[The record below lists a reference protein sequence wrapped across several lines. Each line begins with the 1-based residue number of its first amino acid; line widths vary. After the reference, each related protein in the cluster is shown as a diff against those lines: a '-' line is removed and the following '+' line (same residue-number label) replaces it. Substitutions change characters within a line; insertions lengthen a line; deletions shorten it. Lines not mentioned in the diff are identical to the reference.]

1 MNHKDLDKLM
11 RNHHFIKV
19 ELSED
24 GLAWK
29 ITMNAIR
36 AGNKWVDMDGNYVE
50 DDMYIKFVYRG
61 NHKTP
66 VLTDPRN
73 DYLKPDSYRM
83 DLPSCYIVDI
93 DGTIALINNRSPY
106 NGAKAHTDSEN
117 LAVTNLLRLFYN
129 NSGNNHII
137 YSTGRDEQYREATEA
152 WLKSKGIFYGGSS
165 MLLMRPAGEKKP
177 DAEVKK
183 DNFMRHIYGKY
194 NVELVLEDRA
204 RVTRMYRDDLRLPTL
219 EPWYSNF

>member
-1 MNHKDLDKLM
+1 MNHKELDKLM
-11 RNHHFIKV
+11 RNPHFIKV

-29 ITMNAIR
+29 VTMNSIR
-36 AGNKWVDMDGNYVE
+36 TGNKWVDMDGKYVE
-50 DDMYIKFVYRG
+50 DDLYIKFIYRG
-61 NHKTP
+61 DHKAP

-73 DYLKPDSYRM
+73 DYLKPDAYKT

-106 NGAKAHTDSEN
+106 DGAKAYTDVEN
-117 LAVTNLLRLFYN
+117 IAITNLLRLFKEA
-129 NSGNNHII
+129 SVNNHII
-137 YSTGRDEQYREATEA
+137 YSTGRDEKYRDVTEA
-152 WLKSKGIFYGGSS
+152 WLHNKGILYGGSEH
-165 MLLMRPAGEKKP
+165 LLMRPSDDKRP
-177 DAEVKK
+177 DAAVKK
-183 DNFMRHIYGKY
+183 ANFYDHIYGKY

-204 RVTRMYRDDLRLPTL
+204 RVTRMYRDELRLPTL